1 MTSIDLTKYWN
12 KSRMYAARR
21 PRRAM
26 QRVTENELRARTNQL
41 EGSYEKTNYIRLDNY
56 IEWYV

>member
-12 KSRMYAARR
+12 KSRMYAARN
-21 PRRAM
+21 AM